1 MNTWGNSSIETMSK
15 ARDSSMLLNSI
26 SNSLYR
32 FLAEKSVD
40 RRKEIYGFYESV
52 INELIFLI
60 RSDSLIILV
69 CLINVQNDFIS

>member
-1 MNTWGNSSIETMSK
+1 MMSK